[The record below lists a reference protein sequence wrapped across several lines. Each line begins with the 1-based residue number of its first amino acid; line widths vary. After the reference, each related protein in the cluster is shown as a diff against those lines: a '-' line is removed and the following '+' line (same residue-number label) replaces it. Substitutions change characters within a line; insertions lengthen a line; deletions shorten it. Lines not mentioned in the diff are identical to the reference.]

1 MRVLFIDQYS
11 ELGGAQQC
19 LLDLLPA
26 VLAAGWE
33 AHVVIPGEGPLA
45 ERLASWGV
53 PLHSIPGRRLS
64 VGRKSWSDVFGFIR
78 DMPRLARAIAEI
90 VSRCQADLVY
100 VNGPRMLPAASL
112 AVRKGALRERAVRKG
127 VAGKGPPLLFH
138 SHNHLR
144 QRADRWI
151 AARAI
156 RHGNA
161 TVVGCCRFA
170 LEPLQRHVHRGRSHL
185 VYNGTSAPAS
195 TDSRVAGKA
204 GLTIGVI
211 GRIAPDKG
219 QKEFLQAARRLNA
232 ALPDSRFLICGDA
245 LFGDQPAIK
254 YRDSLGALAEG
265 LPVEFLGWRRDVG
278 GVMSRL
284 DLLVVPSIW
293 EPGAPRVIL
302 EAYAGGVPVVA
313 FPAGGIPEILHD
325 GETGFLVKPS
335 TPRALAEKIL
345 SAVSQESALAA
356 VARAGHELWK
366 AQFTV
371 ERYRKEMLEI
381 MAKTAAKALP

>member
-33 AHVVIPGEGPLA
+33 AHVAIPGEGPLA
-45 ERLASWGV
+45 ARLTSLGV
-53 PLHSIPGRRLS
+53 ALHSIPGRRLS
-64 VGRKSWSDVFGFIR
+64 AGRKSWSEVLNFIR
-78 DMPRLARAIAEI
+78 DMPRLARAITDI
-90 VSRCQADLVY
+90 VSRCNADLIY

-112 AVRKGALRERAVRKG
+112 AARKG
-127 VAGKGPPLLFH
+127 VARKGPPLLFH

-156 RHGNA
+156 RHGKA

-170 LEPLQRHVHRGRSHL
+170 LEPLERHVHRGRSHL
-185 VYNGTSAPAS
+185 VYNGTGPPAPAE
-195 TDSRVAGKA
+195 SRPLEKA
-204 GLTIGVI
+204 GFTIGVI

-219 QKEFLQAARRLNA
+219 QKEFLQAAGRLNA

-245 LFGDQPAIK
+245 LFGDQQAIK
-254 YRDSLGALAEG
+254 YRDSLRALAEG

-284 DLLVVPSIW
+284 DLLAVPSIW

-302 EAYAGGVPVVA
+302 EAYASGVPVVA

-335 TPRALAEKIL
+335 TPEALAEKIL
-345 SAVSQESALAA
+345 SAVSQESTLAA
-356 VARAGHELWK
+356 VGRAGQELWK

-381 MAKTAAKALP
+381 MAKTAAQARP

>member
-33 AHVVIPGEGPLA
+33 AHVAIPGEGPLA
-45 ERLASWGV
+45 ERLTSLGV
-53 PLHSIPGRRLS
+53 SLYSIPGRRLS
-64 VGRKSWSDVFGFIR
+64 AGRKSWSDVLSFMR
-78 DMPRLARAIAEI
+78 DMPRLTRAIADI
-90 VSRCQADLVY
+90 VSRCDADLVY

-112 AVRKGALRERAVRKG
+112 AVRKGVARKG
-127 VAGKGPPLLFH
+127 TPLLFH

-144 QRADRWI
+144 QRADLWI
-151 AARAI
+151 VARAI

-170 LEPLQRHVHRGRSHL
+170 LEPLERHARPGRSHL
-185 VYNGTSAPAS
+185 VYNGTSPPAS
-195 TDSRVAGKA
+195 TDSRAAGKA
-204 GLTIGVI
+204 VLTIGVI

-245 LFGDQPAIK
+245 LFSDQQAIK
-254 YRDSLGALAEG
+254 YRDSLRELAEG
-265 LPVEFLGWRRDVG
+265 LPVEFLGWRRVVG

-284 DLLVVPSIW
+284 DLLVVPSIG

-302 EAYAGGVPVVA
+302 EAYASGVPVVA

-335 TPRALAEKIL
+335 TPEALAEKIL
-345 SAVSQESALAA
+345 SAVSQESTLAA
-356 VARAGHELWK
+356 VAHAGHELWK

-381 MAKTAAKALP
+381 MVKTAAKARP

>member
-33 AHVVIPGEGPLA
+33 AHVAIPGEGPLA
-45 ERLASWGV
+45 ARLTSLGV
-53 PLHSIPGRRLS
+53 ALHSIPSRRLS
-64 VGRKSWSDVFGFIR
+64 AGRKSWSEVLNFIR
-78 DMPRLARAIAEI
+78 DMPRLARAITDI
-90 VSRCQADLVY
+90 VSRCDADLIY

-112 AVRKGALRERAVRKG
+112 AAGRGVGKG
-127 VAGKGPPLLFH
+127 VARKRPPLLFH

-170 LEPLQRHVHRGRSHL
+170 LEPLERHAGRGRSHL
-185 VYNGTSAPAS
+185 VYNGTGPPA
-195 TDSRVAGKA
+195 TAESRAAGKA
-204 GLTIGVI
+204 SLTIGVI

-245 LFGDQPAIK
+245 LFGDQQAIK
-254 YRDSLGALAEG
+254 YRDSLRALAEG
-265 LPVEFLGWRRDVG
+265 LPVEFLGWRRDVA

-284 DLLVVPSIW
+284 DLLAVPSIW

-302 EAYAGGVPVVA
+302 EAYASGVPVVA
-313 FPAGGIPEILHD
+313 FPAGGIP
-325 GETGFLVKPS
+325 
-335 TPRALAEKIL
+335 
-345 SAVSQESALAA
+345 
-356 VARAGHELWK
+356 
-366 AQFTV
+366 
-371 ERYRKEMLEI
+371 
-381 MAKTAAKALP
+381 

>member
-1 MRVLFIDQYS
+1 MIVLFIDQYS

-33 AHVVIPGEGPLA
+33 AHVAIPGEGPLA
-45 ERLASWGV
+45 ERLASLGV
-53 PLHSIPGRRLS
+53 PLHSIPSRRLS
-64 VGRKSWSDVFGFIR
+64 AGRKSWSDVLRFMR
-78 DMPRLARAIAEI
+78 DMPRLARAIGDI
-90 VSRCQADLVY
+90 VSRCDADLIY

-112 AVRKGALRERAVRKG
+112 AARRGVAKG
-127 VAGKGPPLLFH
+127 VARKRPPLLFH

-151 AARAI
+151 TARAI
-156 RHGNA
+156 RHCNA
-161 TVVGCCRFA
+161 AVVGCCRFA
-170 LEPLQRHVHRGRSHL
+170 LEPLERHAARGRSHL
-185 VYNGTSAPAS
+185 VYNGTAPPAPAE
-195 TDSRVAGKA
+195 SRPAEKA

-219 QKEFLQAARRLNA
+219 QKEFLQAARRFNA
-232 ALPDSRFLICGDA
+232 ELPGSRFLICGDA
-245 LFGDQPAIK
+245 LFGDQQAIK
-254 YRDSLGALAEG
+254 YRDSLRSLAEG
-265 LPVEFLGWRRDVG
+265 LPVEFLGWRRDVAA
-278 GVMSRL
+278 VMSRL

-302 EAYAGGVPVVA
+302 EAYASGVPVVA

-335 TPRALAEKIL
+335 TPRALAEKML
-345 SAVSQESALAA
+345 SAVSRESTLAA

-366 AQFTV
+366 EQFTV
-371 ERYRKEMLEI
+371 ERYQKEMLEI